1 MGLLLHSTVSR
12 LLFSAFLAGLL
23 ADHHD
28 DTEPTL
34 DAGDELLPGD
44 PFSLPD
50 NPASQDGQDDDDDD
64 DDTMPTDNMSS
75 LEKSLQVGVTS

>member
-1 MGLLLHSTVSR
+1 VS
-12 LLFSAFLAGLL
+12 SNHGDIHTAGLL
-23 ADHHD
+23 ADRHD

-34 DAGDELLPGD
+34 DDAGDELLPGD

-64 DDTMPTDNMSS
+64 DDAMPTNNMSS
-75 LEKSLQVGVTS
+75 LEKSLQVGHGCDHIP